1 MVLTTKSISQ
11 FLLTSPCGE
20 MVRTLE
26 PRELARA
33 QGFGDSNQIPTNR
46 GLAGKLI
53 GNAAPVPLTTA
64 AVGAL
69 LH

>member
-1 MVLTTKSISQ
+1 
-11 FLLTSPCGE
+11 

-64 AVGAL
+64 AVGDL
-69 LH
+69 LP